1 MTRHGRFL
9 LGALAVFA
17 LAVLLSVVTLPTPV
31 AEAQITGEN
40 WTCSVDDVGA
50 TLTRCKVAAPGYR
63 LFLTGVSIVSTTA
76 TAGQYLIRY
85 GTGTNCGTG
94 TTSLLPSAA
103 SVVRFGYVAN
113 TLGTSPLTLS
123 PGVPAA
129 KSTDICI
136 LCVATNT
143 CTVQMTGYAAP

>member
-9 LGALAVFA
+9 LGALAVFVGV
-17 LAVLLSVVTLPTPV
+17 LVGLLSVLPPPV

-40 WTCSVDDVGA
+40 WTCSVDDIGA
-50 TLTRCKVAAPGYR
+50 TLTLCKTAAPGYR

-85 GTGTNCGTG
+85 GTGANCGTG

-103 SVVRFGYVAN
+103 SAVRFGYVAN
-113 TLGTSPLTLS
+113 TLGTSPLTIE
-123 PGVPAA
+123 PGIPAG
-129 KSTDICI
+129 KDTDICI

-143 CTVQMTGYAAP
+143 CTAQMTGYAAP